1 MSVAQTRVAVAN
13 PYKTLADDVSLVV
26 IGSALMA
33 LCAHVSL
40 PLLFNPVPLT
50 LQTFGVMVI
59 ALTLGANR
67 GAAALALYLL
77 EGAAGLPVFSPAGPG
92 GIAQIIGP
100 TGGFLMSYPL
110 VAYVIGKT
118 FEKGREFKYA
128 QLASVCGAIV
138 FLTGG
143 MAWLKIVT
151 HVTFAKAFTLAVA
164 PFIAGEVIKIF
175 AASYVGLRANK
186 LLVQYQL

>member
-13 PYKTLADDVSLVV
+13 PYKALADDVSLVV

-40 PLLFNPVPLT
+40 PLLFSPVPLT
-50 LQTFGVMVI
+50 LQTFGVMLI

-110 VAYVIGKT
+110 AAYVIGKI

-128 QLASVCGAIV
+128 QLAALCGAIV

-143 MAWLKIVT
+143 MVWLKMVT

-175 AASYVGLRANK
+175 AVSYVGLRAQK
-186 LLVQYQL
+186 LLAKYQL